1 VNIRSFVVQT
11 LLVFAAVLI
20 VAFCAGCGGNGSA
33 SIPETTSLGNGLNP
47 PAPPTPPAPPGVPPT
62 PPPPAPGPP
71 TISLSANL
79 QTVVAGQLT
88 TLSWTT
94 SNASSISFAPPLPE
108 AEDRQLTLPTGSATF
123 PPTSTTTYVATVANS
138 GGQQV
143 SASLTITVLPV
154 ELNFSAAPDTIQPG
168 GSATLSWT
176 SQGIT
181 TLSIDQGIGDMTAL
195 LPNGSFKVAPGVT
208 TAYTATATDESG
220 AKLTQQVVVSVA
232 QPPIPQH
239 PIKHIIV
246 MAQENRTFDN
256 YFGVLGAYRAAKVS
270 GASVQDIDGFDPT
283 VPLKTKTGKLV
294 KPYHYKT
301 VCTEGLTFAWNE
313 NHTDMDLQAPDTF
326 LDTDFSQA
334 KFLMDKFP
342 QTINLT
348 TKDPDGTRQMGHY
361 DQTDLPYYYEM
372 ATQFATSDRFFSSVP
387 SNTIPN
393 RMYMFTGT
401 SFGHTVNAT
410 PAAGGWSQ
418 KTIFRALNDAGVS
431 WRYYYQ
437 DSDIYLSDF
446 ADYYR
451 SDVKPK
457 VYNISNWFS
466 LLSSPTADDDLP
478 EFVFIERAGSTGLDE
493 HPDNNIQSGAAQVQ
507 KILSAL
513 MNSTAWQSSVFIL
526 TYDEGGGLYDHVP
539 PFQVPLPD
547 DIAPIL
553 KSTDTKALFNLSGF
567 RIPITV
573 ISPWVKPHFVSHKPR
588 ELTSIL
594 KLVETT
600 FNVPPLTKRDAGADD
615 MSEFFDFTQ
624 QPAWRTPPPLPTQPT
639 NGVCDQSQEIGPTF

>member
-1 VNIRSFVVQT
+1 VNIHRFLVQA
-11 LLVFAAVLI
+11 LLAITAVFAI
-20 VAFCAGCGGNGSA
+20 AFCAGCASSGSA
-33 SIPETTSLGNGLNP
+33 ANLQTTSSGSLNP
-47 PAPPTPPAPPGVPPT
+47 PPSLPPTPQPN
-62 PPPPAPGPP
+62 PPPASP

-79 QTVVAGQLT
+79 ETVVSGQLT
-88 TLSWTT
+88 TLSWTAT
-94 SNASSISFAPPLPE
+94 NASSISFAPPLPE

-123 PPTSTTTYVATVANS
+123 PLSSTTTYVATVVNA
-138 GGQQV
+138 GGQQA

-154 ELNFSAAPDTIQPG
+154 QLNFSAAPDTIQPG

-176 SQGIT
+176 SQGIS
-181 TLSIDQGIGDMTAL
+181 TLAIDQGIGDVSAL
-195 LPNGSFKVAPGVT
+195 LPNGSLKVAPGVT
-208 TAYTATATDESG
+208 TTYTATATDQSG

-232 QPPIPQH
+232 PPPIPQH

-246 MAQENRTFDN
+246 MLQENRTFDN
-256 YFGVLGAYRAAKVS
+256 YFGVLGAYRASKVS
-270 GASVQDIDGFDPT
+270 GASANDIDGFDPT
-283 VPLKTKTGKLV
+283 VTLKTKTGKLV

-301 VCTEGLTFAWNE
+301 VCTEGLNFAWNE
-313 NHTDMDLQAPDTF
+313 SHTDMDLEAPDTF
-326 LDTDFSQA
+326 MNTDFSQA

-361 DQTDLPYYYEM
+361 DHTDLPYYYEL
-372 ATQFATSDRFFSSVP
+372 ASQFATSDRFFSSIP

-393 RMYMFTGT
+393 RMFMFTGT

-446 ADYYR
+446 SDYYR

-466 LLSSPTADDDLP
+466 LLASPTADDDLP
-478 EFVFIERAGSTGLDE
+478 QFVFIERAGSTGLDE
-493 HPDNNIQSGAAQVQ
+493 HPDNNIQKGAALVQ
-507 KILSAL
+507 KIISAL
-513 MNSTAWQSSVFIL
+513 MNSPAWQSSVFIL

-539 PFQVPLPD
+539 PFQVSVPD

-553 KSTDTKALFNLSGF
+553 KSTDTKGLFNLSGL

-573 ISPWVKPHFVSHKPR
+573 ISPWVKPHFVSHKSR

-639 NGVCDQSQEIGPTF
+639 NGVCDQSLEVGPTF